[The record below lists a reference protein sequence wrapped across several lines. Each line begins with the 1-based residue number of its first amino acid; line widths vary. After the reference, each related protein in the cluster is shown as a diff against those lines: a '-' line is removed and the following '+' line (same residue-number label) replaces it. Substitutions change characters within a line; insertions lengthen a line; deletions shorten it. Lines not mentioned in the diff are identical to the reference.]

1 MHVSINKVFLTG
13 NLTREPESKA
23 TQSGTSVLSF
33 GIAVN
38 EKRRNQAGEWE
49 DVPNFFDC
57 TLFGKRAESLAN
69 ILAKGMKVSVEG
81 RLRWA
86 QWEKDGQKRSK
97 VDVIVDEIEFMS
109 ARKQAEV
116 VEAEVYE
123 LTDCP
128 F

>member
-1 MHVSINKVFLTG
+1 MHMSINKVFLTG

-23 TQSGTSVLSF
+23 TQAGTSVLSF

-38 EKRRNQAGEWE
+38 ERRRNQAGEWE

>member
-1 MHVSINKVFLTG
+1 MSINKCFLSG
-13 NLTREPESKA
+13 NLTRDPEMKM
-23 TQSGTSVLSF
+23 TQAGMAILSF

-38 EKRRNQAGEWE
+38 DRRRNQAGDWE

-57 TLFGKRAESLAN
+57 TLFGKRAESLGK
-69 ILAKGMKVSVEG
+69 ILEKGMKVSIEG
-81 RLRWA
+81 KLRWS
-86 QWEKDGQKRSK
+86 QWETKEGQKRSK
-97 VDVIVDEIEFMS
+97 VDVFVDEIEFMS